1 MVRSGW
7 LWTAVYTT
15 LCVLAV
21 ACGGAQKGGGDHYQA
36 SVDKQRA
43 CCGQLGDPTER
54 AACVDRIVTVDD
66 LVDADDS
73 EAVKSST
80 VNQATFRCMSDYFVC
95 DPSSGQATAESRQ
108 AQLDCVN
115 DISGQ

>member
-1 MVRSGW
+1 MRSGW
-7 LWTAVYTT
+7 LWTSVYTT

-36 SVDKQRA
+36 SVTKQRA
-43 CCGQLGDPTER
+43 CCSELGDPSER
-54 AACVDRIVTVDD
+54 AVCIDGIVTVDD
-66 LVDADDS
+66 LVDEEDS
-73 EAVKSST
+73 AEVKSSA
-80 VNQATFRCMSDYFVC
+80 VNQATFRCMSDNFVC
-95 DPSSGQATAESRQ
+95 DPGNGQATAASRQ